1 MPTRTGFLGSRTLPP
16 ARQERNIRIGPNNW
30 MEIDMNTNIRVLMI
44 ACALF
49 GAATVAAAADATDG
63 ASAPASAASAIKHA
77 AKKTGHAIA
86 HGASEVA
93 TGTEH
98 VASEAATG
106 TAHAAHRAASGVRK
120 ELHKLPKGASA
131 ANPEASADKKG
142 GQ

>member
-1 MPTRTGFLGSRTLPP
+1 LAYTNNLMEPDMQTTLR
-16 ARQERNIRIGPNNW
+16 A
-30 MEIDMNTNIRVLMI
+30 LMI
-44 ACALF
+44 TCALL
-49 GAATVAAAADATDG
+49 GAVSVACAADAEG
-63 ASAPASAASAIKHA
+63 ATAPASAASAIKHA

-106 TAHAAHRAASGVRK
+106 TAHAAHRAASGIRK
-120 ELHKLPKGASA
+120 EAHKLPKGASA
-131 ANPEASADKKG
+131 VSPEASPDKKG